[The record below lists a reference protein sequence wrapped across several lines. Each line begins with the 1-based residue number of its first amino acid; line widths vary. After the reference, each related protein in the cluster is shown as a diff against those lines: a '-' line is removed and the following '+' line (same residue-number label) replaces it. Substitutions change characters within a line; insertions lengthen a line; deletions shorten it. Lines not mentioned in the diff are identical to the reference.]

1 MAAEVVLGLGSNRP
15 DPAGREPAAV
25 LEAAIAALEPVL
37 GRAGDPRAGPLR
49 RASFYR
55 TEPLHIED
63 QPPFV
68 NTAVAGFYE
77 GTPGAL
83 LREIHRVERDFGRN
97 RDRERRWGERSLDI
111 DILLFG
117 DQIISEPP
125 SGTSRF
131 LEIPH
136 PRLTERRFALVPL
149 LELLPEARDPRT
161 GLPYK
166 TILAALPVQGIYS
179 L

>member
-1 MAAEVVLGLGSNRP
+1 MAAVEVVLGLGSNRP
-15 DPAGREPAAV
+15 DPAGREPPAV

-37 GRAGDPRAGPLR
+37 GGAGPFR
-49 RASFYR
+49 RASLYR
-55 TEPLHIED
+55 TEPLHVQD
-63 QPPFV
+63 QPVFI

-77 GTPGAL
+77 GEPGAL
-83 LREIHRVERDFGRN
+83 LQEIHRIERDFGRD

-117 DQIISEPP
+117 DRVISNPP
-125 SGTSRF
+125 F

-149 LELLPEARDPRT
+149 LELLPEAQDPRT
-161 GLPYK
+161 GLPFK
-166 TILAALPVQGIYS
+166 TILEALPFQGIYS
-179 L
+179 FKSGRV